1 MELPDFYPR
10 PGGTSE
16 SMPNLQD
23 PLESQIFRSDVFSN
37 FPFRRPCRVMPFLGA
52 ACGHVSREDL
62 RVDDRIC
69 GYVLNP
75 VLRTPHNCRN

>member
-37 FPFRRPCRVMPFLGA
+37 FPFGRPCRAILCFWVQPA
-52 ACGHVSREDL
+52 AMCQEGIFVSIMTEF
-62 RVDDRIC
+62 VC

-75 VLRTPHNCRN
+75 CPPHPT